1 MHGEFVVAPTVGRR
15 FRSTDW
21 VGERTS
27 GRMLLHKAAAGLRPD
42 VLLAHVGA
50 VRFPQTARI
59 TYTMDAAAVVDLAEL
74 TGAGI
79 IAPVHIDVWS
89 YFAQRSGPQPGHS
102 RPRGSPT
109 TSDGCRSAKLSR

>member
-1 MHGEFVVAPTVGRR
+1 MMGSV
-15 FRSTDW
+15 RSACSRIQPAHACADSS
-21 VGERTS
+21 VLYPRL
-27 GRMLLHKAAAGLRPD
+27 RKAAAGLRPD

-89 YFAQRSGPQPGHS
+89 HFAQKERAAARAFEAS
-102 RPRGSPT
+102 RVPDHVRWLPLGE
-109 TSDGCRSAKLSR
+109 AVEMN